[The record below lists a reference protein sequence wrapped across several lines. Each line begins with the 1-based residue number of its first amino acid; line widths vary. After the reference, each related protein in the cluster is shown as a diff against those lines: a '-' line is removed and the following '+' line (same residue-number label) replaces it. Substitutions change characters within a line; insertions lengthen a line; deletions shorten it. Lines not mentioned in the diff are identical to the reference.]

1 MKNRFSRAVGRF
13 LYAAASHLPR
23 SYSRC
28 RIGQRRL
35 RALCARL
42 ILTSCGHEVNIEK
55 GSSGFA
61 SDVRLGDCSS
71 IGIRAYVEEGTEIG
85 NFVMM
90 GPDCAVFTRNTDM
103 TKRMCRSAFK
113 GEGI

>member
-13 LYAAASHLPR
+13 LYAAASHLPS

-28 RIGQRRL
+28 RVGQRRL

-42 ILTSCGHEVNIEK
+42 ILTSCGHEVNIER
-55 GSSGFA
+55 GARFA
-61 SDVRLGDCSS
+61 SDVKLGDCSS
-71 IGIRAYVEEGTEIG
+71 IGIRAYIEEGTEIG

-90 GPDCAVFTRNTDM
+90 GPDCAVFTRNH
-103 TKRMCRSAFK
+103 
-113 GEGI
+113 